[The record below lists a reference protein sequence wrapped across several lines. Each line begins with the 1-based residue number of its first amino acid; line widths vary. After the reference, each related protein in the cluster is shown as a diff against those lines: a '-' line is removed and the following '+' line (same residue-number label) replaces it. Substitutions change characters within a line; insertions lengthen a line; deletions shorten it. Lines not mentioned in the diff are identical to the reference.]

1 MTPVRSPLR
10 LVLAFLVAC
19 LAVVVLTPMTVS
31 PFLTGAGLS
40 VDPGAGAESVA
51 AGLGV
56 GGVGFGGFL

>member
-1 MTPVRSPLR
+1 M
-10 LVLAFLVAC
+10 LAFLVAC